1 MYGRL
6 PFGKALRDAMKPQGT
21 VAVMYSACRA
31 GLCLLALMEWADP
44 RLITCKDSKVLY
56 RIQVW
61 RITVR
66 PVDHHVATNLAQTLK
81 ERPTVKEEDDVATL

>member
-31 GLCLLALMEWADP
+31 GLCLLALME
-44 RLITCKDSKVLY
+44 
-56 RIQVW
+56 
-61 RITVR
+61 
-66 PVDHHVATNLAQTLK
+66 
-81 ERPTVKEEDDVATL
+81 